1 MLVKPVPVDASMVLA
16 SEEFTTLTIRNVP
29 AETVKTLK
37 SLARSNKRS
46 IEQEVRDIL
55 RTFIAERHSVLEQI
69 EQSWAGQT
77 RRQTA
82 KEINGW
88 IAAGRA

>member
-1 MLVKPVPVDASMVLA
+1 MA
-16 SEEFTTLTIRNVP
+16 TLTIRNVP

-37 SLARSNKRS
+37 SFASSNKRS

-77 RRQTA
+77 RRPTA